1 MELKVWVEGV
11 VRVVCGLS
19 LYTSCQDVVIALA
32 QATGQT
38 GRYILILKLRGNERQ
53 LAADECPLEHLAQ
66 LGQLAPEVQFILRR
80 TGPSLSKGQDTPTR
94 DRHLPSPRSSEPEP
108 RRTKPNRAWS
118 PSPRASPEQRA
129 SPVSLLDAPKSVKD
143 VPSYPSKKEVLRQ
156 ILQQQRRLQDLEI
169 QLQALERETEA
180 WEQER
185 SSAMVPSL
193 TLGLA
198 EELEE
203 LEQRLRQNE
212 AELMHRA
219 NWEEQLQ
226 AEMDREQDMHR
237 HLHQIHSSMDDQGYQ
252 IKELQTRSA
261 HLERVIQLTAH
272 RQSSW
277 AVPWQQEEAL
287 RPLRQELHNRLQQ
300 GEEMVATLSET
311 QRELHAAEE
320 RLQKMNAS
328 AAAPGGTKAAPPKFK
343 QKESRQFKSKAPKA
357 GQKGLDDVPG
367 MDGLGGTD
375 VICPWEAFGDMEL
388 SDLAQF
394 GIV

>member
-1 MELKVWVEGV
+1 M
-11 VRVVCGLS
+11 S
-19 LYTSCQDVVIALA
+19 LFSA
-32 QATGQT
+32 GQT

-118 PSPRASPEQRA
+118 PSPRASPEPRA

-226 AEMDREQDMHR
+226 AEMDREQGACSNPFTSYI
-237 HLHQIHSSMDDQGYQ
+237 LCEVSSSSEISKTRNANIVLNRYA
-252 IKELQTRSA
+252 QTS
-261 HLERVIQLTAH
+261 T
-272 RQSSW
+272 
-277 AVPWQQEEAL
+277 PD
-287 RPLRQELHNRLQQ
+287 
-300 GEEMVATLSET
+300 TLI
-311 QRELHAAEE
+311 
-320 RLQKMNAS
+320 N
-328 AAAPGGTKAAPPKFK
+328 G
-343 QKESRQFKSKAPKA
+343 
-357 GQKGLDDVPG
+357 
-367 MDGLGGTD
+367 
-375 VICPWEAFGDMEL
+375 
-388 SDLAQF
+388 
-394 GIV
+394 